1 MEQHQT
7 FCRYCHAY
15 CAMVATVEDGVVE
28 SVKPDTTN
36 PIYGGYT
43 CIKGRQLVE
52 QMYQDARLIKPLKR
66 MRTANLKKLRAS
78 KRSMKSRQK

>member
-28 SVKPDTTN
+28 SVKPDTSN

-43 CIKGRQLVE
+43 CIKVVNSLSRC
-52 QMYQDARLIKPLKR
+52 IK
-66 MRTANLKKLRAS
+66 MRD
-78 KRSMKSRQK
+78 